1 MPEYKYPGYGATTED
16 WLTPRANTKG
26 GYHGGGDNPAKAGTP
41 VYAQYGGEVFRS
53 GVISGYGMA
62 VVVKSS
68 AADGTPFYKVYAH
81 LGPGPLPAPGTAIEA
96 DQPIPGAVIGTKE
109 YVQRMGGLTSGPH
122 LHREIISGR
131 APLNADSNKPFGIY
145 SSDITYRADP
155 DTFDINHPVFPY
167 QNGEPKPPLQPRAVV
182 TSPRPS
188 QVRPPASGSAP
199 STQDP
204 RIESAPRPSNGMAVP
219 DATGPTSLGGPNGPA
234 PLQPPVRSRGA
245 ANSVPAVDP
254 LLPPLHFAP
263 EQLSMVSE
271 PFRSNAFGGPAVPS
285 AASGAIAPTSPPLP
299 LGAPR
304 LSSTATS
311 PAVWASFPLEALF
324 APDRDGA
331 LDRWASSSW
340 RREVSPSTQAASVGV
355 PSLTASTAGSDP
367 SNADRTS
374 PGGLLGM
381 IQEYMRSGGY

>member
-1 MPEYKYPGYGATTED
+1 MPEYKYPGYGTTTEN

-62 VVVKSS
+62 VVVKSA
-68 AADGTPFYKVYAH
+68 AADGQPFYKVYAH
-81 LGPGPLPAPGTAIEA
+81 LGPGPLPVPGTPIEA
-96 DQPIPGAVIGTKE
+96 DKPIPGAVIGTKE

-131 APLNADSNKPFGIY
+131 APLNADPNKPFGIY

-167 QNGEPKPPLQPRAVV
+167 QNGELKPPRQPGPVAA
-182 TSPRPS
+182 PARPS
-188 QVRPPASGSAP
+188 QVRPPRSGALSTQESRSESVPPP
-199 STQDP
+199 ST
-204 RIESAPRPSNGMAVP
+204 GMVVP
-219 DATGPTSLGGPNGPA
+219 DASGPTSLGGPNGPA
-234 PLQPPVRSRGA
+234 PLQPPMRSRA
-245 ANSVPAVDP
+245 PANSAPAVDP

-263 EQLSMVSE
+263 EQPSMVPE
-271 PFRSNAFGGPAVPS
+271 PFRSNAFGGPTVSS
-285 AASGAIAPTSPPLP
+285 AASGAVSSTSPPLSP
-299 LGAPR
+299 GEPR
-304 LSSTATS
+304 VSQAATS

-324 APDRDGA
+324 ARDRDVA
-331 LDRWASSSW
+331 LDRWASSS
-340 RREVSPSTQAASVGV
+340 RQREVSPSPQAASVGV
-355 PSLTASTAGSDP
+355 PSLTASLAGGDS
-367 SNADRTS
+367 SNAERTF

-381 IQEYMRSGGY
+381 IQEYMRSSGD

>member
-1 MPEYKYPGYGATTED
+1 MPEYKYPGYGATTEN

-81 LGPGPLPAPGTAIEA
+81 LGQGPLPAPGTPIEA

-131 APLNADSNKPFGIY
+131 APLNADPNKPFGIY

-155 DTFDINHPVFPY
+155 DKFDINHPVFPY
-167 QNGEPKPPLQPRAVV
+167 QNGEPKPPLQDRAVV

-188 QVRPPASGSAP
+188 QVRPPASGNAP

-204 RIESAPRPSNGMAVP
+204 RIESAPRPSGGVTVP

-234 PLQPPVRSRGA
+234 PLQPPVRSR
-245 ANSVPAVDP
+245 ANSAPAVDP
-254 LLPPLHFAP
+254 LLSPLHFAP
-263 EQLSMVSE
+263 EQPSMVPE
-271 PFRSNAFGGPAVPS
+271 PFRSHAFGGPAVPS
-285 AASGAIAPTSPPLP
+285 AAPGAIAATSPPLP

-304 LSSTATS
+304 LSSTAPP
-311 PAVWASFPLEALF
+311 PAAGASFPLEALF

-340 RREVSPSTQAASVGV
+340 RRVSPSAQAASVGV
-355 PSLTASTAGSDP
+355 PSLTASTAEGDP
-367 SNADRTS
+367 SNADGTS

>member
-1 MPEYKYPGYGATTED
+1 MPEYKYPGYGATTEN

-81 LGPGPLPAPGTAIEA
+81 LGQGPLPAPGTPIEA

-131 APLNADSNKPFGIY
+131 APLNADPNKPFGIY

-167 QNGEPKPPLQPRAVV
+167 QNGEPKPPLQPRAAV

-204 RIESAPRPSNGMAVP
+204 RIESSPNPFTGMIVP
-219 DATGPTSLGGPNGPA
+219 DAVGPTSLGGPNGPA
-234 PLQPPVRSRGA
+234 PLQSPVRSRA
-245 ANSVPAVDP
+245 PANSTPAADP
-254 LLPPLHFAP
+254 LPSLHFAP
-263 EQLSMVSE
+263 EQPATAPE
-271 PFRSNAFGGPAVPS
+271 PFRSKVLGGPTVSS
-285 AASGAIAPTSPPLP
+285 AASGAIVPTSLP
-299 LGAPR
+299 FSPGAPR
-304 LSSTATS
+304 VSQAATS
-311 PAVWASFPLEALF
+311 PAVWASFPLEALL
-324 APDRDGA
+324 ATDRDGA

-340 RREVSPSTQAASVGV
+340 RREVSPSAQAASVGV
-355 PSLTASTAGSDP
+355 PSLTASTAGGDP
-367 SNADRTS
+367 SNADGTS